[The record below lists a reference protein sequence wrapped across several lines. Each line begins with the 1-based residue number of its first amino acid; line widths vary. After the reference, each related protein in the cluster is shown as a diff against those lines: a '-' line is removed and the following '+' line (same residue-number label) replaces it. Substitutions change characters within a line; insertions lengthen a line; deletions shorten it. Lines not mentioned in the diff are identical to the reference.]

1 MQKQIKIKS
10 NCSTMNLDFDYY
22 INLLGEV
29 EDFMTEKY
37 QNEKTYQDE
46 LISMPIGKTKTLN
59 DNKGVEL

>member
-37 QNEKTYQDE
+37 QNEKTYQDSKEKIEE
-46 LISMPIGKTKTLN
+46 L
-59 DNKGVEL
+59 